1 MAGRTGHT
9 PERTCRVC
17 REKHPQKK
25 LQRWVVIDGVASHDA
40 SGKLPGRG
48 WYACSKPECQNR
60 ITQVAAGQ
68 ARARSRTSQRNK

>member
-17 REKHPQKK
+17 REKHPQNQ

-40 SGKLPGRG
+40 SRNLPGRG
-48 WYACSKPECQNR
+48 WYACDKPACLAHISQ
-60 ITQVAAGQ
+60 IAAGQ